1 MMATVSLPIF
11 GGSHQ
16 SRSPLFSSARAV
28 NCYYVP
34 AQAVGLS
41 DGFLIGT
48 EGISQ
53 VATAGNFNFIGR
65 GSHNKGGIP
74 YFVQGEKL
82 VRLNSDMTITVL
94 GDIPGD
100 GRVSM
105 ADNGAQLMILNELG
119 DGYIWDDATLQQIV
133 APGFTANGTPKKVVY
148 KDGYFICST
157 SEKKFIASDIDDGMD
172 WNALYFS
179 RADGDPD
186 VIVSPLTFKG
196 LLYMFGAITTEGF
209 QNVGGADF
217 PFAKIPGFILNKGL
231 AFPFCIVSTSDY
243 MVWVGQGQNETPAVW
258 ASTGNDIQKISTDA
272 EDSIIRAQIL
282 LEGAENSF
290 AFQYSLDGAYFAGFS
305 FPTKTLIYDFV
316 SKRWHE
322 RESIDVDNLPL
333 RWRVNSIV
341 QAYGNIY
348 ASDSE
353 DGRIGNLSAS
363 VFDEYSSPIN
373 SYWIT
378 QPFVNMNAPI
388 FCPSLEVVCEAGV
401 GNTSGSDPQIG
412 MARSQD
418 GRVFTDTRVRSLG
431 KIGQTKRRT
440 IFRRNGRVDRFEIF
454 KFSCSDKCKK
464 VFISLTA
471 DIR

>member
-1 MMATVSLPIF
+1 MAVVNLPIF

-48 EGISQ
+48 EGIAQ
-53 VATAGNFNFIGR
+53 VATAGNFRFYSR
-65 GSHNKGGIP
+65 GAHNKAGIP

-82 VRLNSDMTITVL
+82 VRLNADMTVSVL

-100 GRVSM
+100 ARVSM
-105 ADNGAQLMILNELG
+105 ADNGTQLMILNEFG
-119 DGYIWDDATLQQIV
+119 DGYIWDDSTLAQITS
-133 APGFTANGTPKKVVY
+133 PNFDANGVPQKVVY

-157 SEKKFIASDIDDGMD
+157 DEKKFIKSGIDDGLS
-172 WNALYFS
+172 WSALDFS

-186 VIVSPLTFKG
+186 DIVSPLSFKG
-196 LLYMFGAITTEGF
+196 LLYMFGAITTEAF
-209 QNVGGADF
+209 QNIGGADF
-217 PFAKIPGFILNKGL
+217 PFAKVQGLIINKGL
-231 AFPFCIVSTSDY
+231 SFKFCVVSTSDA
-243 MVWVGQGQNETPAVW
+243 MVWIGQGQNETPAVW
-258 ASTGNDIQKISTDA
+258 LSSGQDIQKISTDA
-272 EDSIIRAQIL
+272 EDFIIRQQSV
-282 LEGAENSF
+282 LEGAEDSF
-290 AFQYSLDGAYFAGFS
+290 AFQYSLDGAYFVGFS
-305 FPTKTLIYDFV
+305 LPTKTLVYDMI
-316 SKRWHE
+316 SKKWHE

-333 RWRVNSIV
+333 PWRVNSIV
-341 QAYGNIY
+341 QAYGGIY
-348 ASDSE
+348 VGDSE

-363 VFDEYSSPIN
+363 VFDEYGAPIN

-378 QPFVNMNAPI
+378 QPFVNLNAPI
-388 FCPSLEVVCEAGV
+388 FCPALEVVCEAGV
-401 GNTSGSDPQIG
+401 GDSAGSDPQIG
-412 MARSQD
+412 LARSQD

-431 KIGQTKRRT
+431 KLGQTRRRT

-454 KFSCSDKCKK
+454 RFSCSDKCKK